1 MIQEFINFYLFFF
14 FPYWSKFVRF
24 EDDLCAFCNIVEKE
38 ISRRKFL
45 HNTMEYY

>member
-1 MIQEFINFYLFFF
+1 MIQEFINFYFFF
-14 FPYWSKFVRF
+14 FPIDRNIVRF
-24 EDDLCAFCNIVEKE
+24 EDDLCALCNIVEKE